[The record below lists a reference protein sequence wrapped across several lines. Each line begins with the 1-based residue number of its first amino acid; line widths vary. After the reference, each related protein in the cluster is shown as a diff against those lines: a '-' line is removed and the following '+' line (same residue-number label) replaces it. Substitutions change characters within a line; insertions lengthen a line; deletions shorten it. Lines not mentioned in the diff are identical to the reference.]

1 VHVDAE
7 IVTVAAAA
15 ARGLAL
21 EGMRGYCAPGIT
33 HPEAVV
39 LGYGTPP
46 AHSFTTAVARLCAAV
61 QASVE
66 AL

>member
-1 VHVDAE
+1 
-7 IVTVAAAA
+7 
-15 ARGLAL
+15 
-21 EGMRGYCAPGIT
+21 MRGYCAPGIT
-33 HPEAVV
+33 HPEAIV